1 MNILTII
8 SAVLIS
14 AITPV
19 SLPELE
25 GIKDAR
31 AVFIDDQAI
40 VAVIPEAYCG
50 IEAKNE
56 KMRRAAERLGEEW
69 DKEVVLTDDLLT
81 YMILSRIEK
90 RGADDYER
98 KNLAARLSKIN
109 AYCYTARKVG

>member
-19 SLPELE
+19 STPELE
-25 GIKDAR
+25 GIKEAR
-31 AVFIDDQAI
+31 AVFIQEQAI
-40 VAVIPEAYCG
+40 VAVIPEVYCC
-50 IEAKNE
+50 IEAKNQTM
-56 KMRRAAERLGEEW
+56 KKAAEALGEEW
-69 DKEVVLTDDLLT
+69 DREVILTDDLLT
-81 YMILSRIEK
+81 YMTLSRIEK

-109 AYCYTARKVG
+109 TYCYTAEQVG

>member
-19 SLPELE
+19 STPDLE
-25 GIKDAR
+25 GVKDAR
-31 AVFIDDQAI
+31 AVFIEEQAI
-40 VAVIPEAYCG
+40 VAVIPEACCG

-56 KMRRAAERLGEEW
+56 RMKKTVEVLGEEW
-69 DKEVVLTDDLLT
+69 GKEVLLTDDLLT
-81 YMILSRIEK
+81 YMTLSRIEK

-109 AYCYTARKVG
+109 AYCYTLE